1 MYFHMKRLVMRKL
14 IIERIKV
21 LQSEKLALKKVNTNP
36 NEFELGKDVYDLF
49 KKELDS
55 LIDEGCITVN
65 GHTINKHRILIV

>member
-21 LQSEKLALKKVNTNP
+21 LQSEKLALKKVNANP

>member
-1 MYFHMKRLVMRKL
+1 MKRLVMRKL

-55 LIDEGCITVN
+55 LIDEGCITVT

>member
-1 MYFHMKRLVMRKL
+1 MYFHMKRMVMRKL

-21 LQSEKLALKKVNTNP
+21 LQSEKLALKKVNINP

>member
-1 MYFHMKRLVMRKL
+1 MYFHIIWLVMRKL

-21 LQSEKLALKKVNTNP
+21 LQSEKLALNKVNTNP